1 MTKKELKEL
10 SILCTKN
17 IRFTFG
23 GKTFVQSDVVV
34 RGSPLG
40 PVLADISENTL
51 VPTLTEYMKF
61 WKRHLDETICSVKIG
76 SAEYIVSIL
85 KSFAP
90 DIQLDVLLARNGNN
104 IVTIVYRKTTND
116 LYLTWNSFAPT
127 SWKRGTLKTLID
139 CVYLICSSPEL

>member
-17 IRFTFG
+17 VRFTFG

-40 PVLADISENTL
+40 PVLADIFENTL

-61 WKRHLDETICSVKIG
+61 WKRHLDDTICSVKMG
-76 SAEYIVSIL
+76 SVEYIVSIL
-85 KSFAP
+85 NSFAP
-90 DIQLDVLLARNGNN
+90 DIQLDVLLTTNGNN
-104 IVTIVYRKTTND
+104 IVTTVYRKTTND

-139 CVYLICSSPEL
+139 CIYLICSSPEL